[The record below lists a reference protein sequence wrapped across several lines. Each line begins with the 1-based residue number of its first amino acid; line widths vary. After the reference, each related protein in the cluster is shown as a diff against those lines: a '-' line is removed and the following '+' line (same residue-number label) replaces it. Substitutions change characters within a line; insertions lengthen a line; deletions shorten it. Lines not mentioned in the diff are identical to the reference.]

1 MMKVAVGER
10 LAGVD
15 SHFLRANGSWM
26 FRAALFLSI
35 FLSGCGVGNVQHA
48 SVSARTLARL
58 EEQAVTAGDAEMM
71 LRGDRLATSSTPT
84 TDVLRVPMI
93 RDHAGLP
100 MIEAQLNDYTTEV
113 LFDSGA
119 TVTVLDAEL
128 ALDSETATVPDV
140 KPQMLGVMGNEGG
153 MGGVI
158 ERLGIESWNISNLPC
173 IVRLQRSSAGFRFW
187 RSQFAISV
195 LGFDIAHK
203 HCSYLTL
210 DYPKAVFEF
219 GFKKS
224 FSGPTS
230 KHSAKGSFRIQNGV
244 PVARVRSGSVAWDAI
259 VDTGSSFG
267 TEIDQKTAQRLG
279 QGTGGEVV
287 DSDMVM
293 VGVGG
298 AVTPQ
303 QAGVRVIKVP
313 ELTTL
318 GSTFQDARIDVMPG
332 PARIG
337 GFFLQDYRVTFD
349 FRRRVIWLE
358 W

>member
-1 MMKVAVGER
+1 M
-10 LAGVD
+10 L
-15 SHFLRANGSWM
+15 
-26 FRAALFLSI
+26 RAALLFTIL
-35 FLSGCGVGNVQHA
+35 LSGCGVGNVQHA
-48 SVSARTLARL
+48 SVSARTLTRL
-58 EEQAVTAGDAEMM
+58 EEQAVTADDAETM
-71 LRGDRLATSSTPT
+71 LRGERLATSSSPA

-100 MIEAQLNDYTTEV
+100 MIEAQLNDHTTEV

-153 MGGVI
+153 MGGII
-158 ERLGIESWNISNLPC
+158 ERLGIESWTVANLPC
-173 IVRLQRSSAGFRFW
+173 IIRLQRSSAGFRFL
-187 RSQFAISV
+187 RNQFAISV
-195 LGFDIAHK
+195 LGFDVAHK

-210 DYPKAVFEF
+210 DYPKGVFEF

-230 KHSAKGSFRIQNGV
+230 GHRAKGSFQIKNGV
-244 PVARVRSGSVAWDAI
+244 PMARVRSGTVTWEAI

-267 TEIDQKTAQRLG
+267 IEIDQKTAQRLG
-279 QGTGGEVV
+279 QATGGEVIA
-287 DSDMVM
+287 SDFVM

-298 AVTPQ
+298 AVTAQ
-303 QAGVRVIKVP
+303 QAGLRVIKVP
-313 ELTTL
+313 ELAAL
-318 GSTFQDARIDVMPG
+318 GSTFKDARIDVMPG

-337 GFFLQDYRVTFD
+337 SFFLQDYRVTFD

>member
-1 MMKVAVGER
+1 
-10 LAGVD
+10 
-15 SHFLRANGSWM
+15 M
-26 FRAALFLSI
+26 FRAALLFTVLLS
-35 FLSGCGVGNVQHA
+35 SCGVGDVQHG
-48 SVSARTLARL
+48 SVAPRTLAHL
-58 EEQAVTAGDAEMM
+58 MEQAVTADDAETM
-71 LRGDRLATSSTPT
+71 LRGNRLATRSSPS

-100 MIEAQLNDYTTEV
+100 LIEAQLNDHTEEV
-113 LFDSGA
+113 LLDTGA

-140 KPQMLGVMGNEGG
+140 KPQMLGVMGHEAG
-153 MGGVI
+153 MGGII
-158 ERLGIESWNISNLPC
+158 ERLRIDSWSITNLPC
-173 IVRLQRSSAGFRFW
+173 IIRLERSSAGFRFW
-187 RSQFAISV
+187 RNQFAISV
-195 LGFDIAHK
+195 LGFDVAHK

-210 DYPKAVFEF
+210 DYPKGVFNF
-219 GFKKS
+219 GFEKS
-224 FSGPTS
+224 FNGPTS
-230 KHSAKGSFRIQNGV
+230 NHRAKGSFRIQNGV
-244 PVARVRSGSVAWDAI
+244 PIARVRSGSVSWDAI
-259 VDTGSSFG
+259 VDTGSAFG
-267 TEIDQKTAQRLG
+267 VEIDQKTAQRLG
-279 QGTGGEVV
+279 QGTGGEVIA
-287 DSDMVM
+287 SDFVM